1 MEAITYLELKTNIMN
16 LQEIIDFEM
25 KYEINEHCYCKI
37 TGILK
42 EGEQEF
48 FVKHITALS
57 PIEVRIEQ
65 DIPMVIFNGIIQKS
79 EIRHIG
85 SVYYLTLNCVSNS
98 FKLDIKKKSRSFQNK
113 NMTYKNIM
121 DKIASEYSPSSI
133 LDFASNG
140 KKIKNMILQYEETD
154 WEFLKR
160 LASRFNVGLIPLGA
174 DNGANLLFGIREG
187 KNIGDIEEHS
197 YSLEKNIKNYLISKE
212 NYNKNLQ
219 ELDSVRFKIETIE
232 NYDVYNKV
240 KYQNYDLYIS
250 KKRAFLKDGILKFEY
265 ELCNK
270 KGLTRDTFYNEKI
283 IGLSLKGKVL
293 KPVQDRV
300 KVHLEIDKIQEEAT
314 AWEFLY
320 STMYT
325 AEGNSGWYCMP
336 EVDDT
341 VYIYFPTKEESDA
354 VGISSLRIGDK
365 GTDKINNPAI
375 KYFRTIDGKEI
386 KFSPNEI
393 LITCINGKDRDTG
406 EDRVIYIRM
415 NQNTGIEIIST
426 EPILLK
432 SDKEIKME
440 AEEKIEIIAG
450 EEIRMNCKRSQI
462 KIDTEV
468 DIRGPEVRIN

>member
-1 MEAITYLELKTNIMN
+1 MDAITYLELKTNIMN
-16 LQEIIDFEM
+16 LQEVIDFEM
-25 KYEINEHCYCKI
+25 EYEINEHCYCKI
-37 TGILK
+37 TGILN

-57 PIEVRIEQ
+57 PIEVRIDSEVP
-65 DIPMVIFNGIIQKS
+65 IVIFNGIIQKS

-85 SVYYLTLNCVSNS
+85 GIYYLTLNCVSNS
-98 FKLDIKKKSRSFQNK
+98 FKLDIKKKNRSFQNK

-121 DKIASEYSPSSI
+121 EKISVEYETSII
-133 LDFASNG
+133 LDFATNG
-140 KKIKNMILQYEETD
+140 EKIENIILQYEETD

-160 LASRFNVGLIPLGA
+160 LASRFNVGLMPLGA
-174 DNGANLLFGIREG
+174 DNGANLLFGIRGG
-187 KNIGDIEEHS
+187 KNVGNIQEHS

-212 NYNKNLQ
+212 NYNEGLL

-250 KKRAFLKDGILKFEY
+250 RKKAFLKDGILKFEY

-270 KGLTRDTFYNEKI
+270 NGLTRDKFYNEKI

-293 KPVQDRV
+293 KSINDRI
-300 KVHLEIDKIQEEAT
+300 KVHLEIDEAQEEAT

-325 AEGNSGWYCMP
+325 ADGNSGWYCMP
-336 EVDDT
+336 EIGDT

-354 VGISSLRIGDK
+354 VGTNSLRIGDK
-365 GTDKINNPAI
+365 GTDKINDPAI

-386 KFSPNEI
+386 KFAPDEI
-393 LITCINGKDRDTG
+393 VITCINSKDKNTG
-406 EDRVIYIRM
+406 EDRVVYIKM

-450 EEIRMNCKRSQI
+450 EEIKMNCKRSQI
-462 KIDTEV
+462 KIDSMV